1 MAVRGRFAVRS
12 KRALLSLGI
21 TLAALG
27 LAVDAGA
34 ASAEEPASDDVQVT
48 WAVQP
53 SSADGPDGRDALQYS
68 LGPGETT
75 TDYVGVSNL
84 GAEPVTVRVYAMDAL
99 MTADGAFSLPPA
111 GTASEDVGAWVG
123 IDGDGVFTI
132 APGTRADIPFRLTL
146 PPNAEPGDHAGGIVA
161 SLAELA
167 PAGEG
172 GQQVAVDRRVGVRVY
187 VDVPGEAAPELVV
200 SDVEVDYR
208 GGLGLTGGPAVVS
221 YTVSNPG
228 NLRLGGDVRVGM
240 SGPFGWALAAAEP
253 QALPELLPG
262 GEVRLT
268 QEFTEVPPA
277 MLLTGAVD
285 VEPRQREGREGEV
298 AGIHHA
304 SGIAWA
310 VPWLLVAGLLVVVA
324 VIVLLVRRGRRL
336 RRRLREAEAAVAAA
350 NRADE
355 ASATGAE
362 PDATPER
369 GEPVSV
375 GTS

>member
-1 MAVRGRFAVRS
+1 MAVRGRIARRS
-12 KRALLSLGI
+12 GGALLSLGL

-27 LAVDAGA
+27 LTVDAGA
-34 ASAEEPASDDVQVT
+34 AFAEEPADDVQIT

-53 SSADGPDGRDALQYS
+53 SSANGPDGRDALQYS

-111 GTASEDVGAWVG
+111 GTASEDVGTWVG

-132 APGTRADIPFRLTL
+132 EPGTRTDIPFRLTL

-187 VDVPGEAAPELVV
+187 VDVPGEAAPQLVV

-208 GGLGLTGGPAVVS
+208 GGLGVTGGPAVVS

-228 NLRLGGDVRVGM
+228 NQRLGGDVRVDM
-240 SGPFGWALAAAEP
+240 SGPFGWLLSSAEP
-253 QALPELLPG
+253 QELPELIPG
-262 GEVRLT
+262 GEVRLS
-268 QEFTEVPPA
+268 QEFAEVPPA
-277 MLLTGAVD
+277 MLLTGSVD
-285 VEPRQREGREGEV
+285 VEPRQREGREGDV
-298 AGIHHA
+298 AGVHHA
-304 SGIAWA
+304 SGTAWA
-310 VPWLLVAGLLVVVA
+310 VPWLIVAGLLVVIA

-350 NRADE
+350 AVAGAAGAANRADE
-355 ASATGAE
+355 ASESPRE
-362 PDATPER
+362 PA
-369 GEPVSV
+369 GV